1 MLPNT
6 HAQLFACSE
15 GVNCNVHSKLKLYF
29 HEPHI
34 NPLTRYFRL
43 FTQKGRI
50 KSASRLTQAYNL
62 DFKRTPEKLKDHT
75 Q

>member
-6 HAQLFACSE
+6 HAEMFACSE
-15 GVNCNVHSKLKLYF
+15 GVYCNVHSKLKLYF

-34 NPLTRYFRL
+34 NLLTRYFRL

-50 KSASRLTQAYNL
+50 NV
-62 DFKRTPEKLKDHT
+62 
-75 Q
+75 